1 MKQGLKGI
9 YAILA
14 TPFDAQSKVDFDSLK
29 KLVEFEIKAG
39 VHGITLLGILGEV
52 MRLSE
57 RERRDITKVVVEQ
70 VNGRVPVVCGTGATG
85 TELAIMFSKEAE
97 DLGVNAIMLAPPRLM
112 KPNDE
117 ALVKYYHDIADEV
130 GIPIVIQDEPVTY
143 GVNFAPTLIAR
154 LSEIERIEY
163 VKLED
168 APTPPKITKIRD
180 LVGDRLGIFGGLGG
194 MYAFEELSRG
204 ACGVMTGFAYPEILV
219 NMYEYL
225 SRGDR
230 DDARALFYKAL
241 PLIRYEAQQLIG
253 LAIRKE
259 TLKRRGAIATAL
271 LREPGAKL
279 DAEGIKEL
287 DELLSHVNVLTLP

>member
-1 MKQGLKGI
+1 MKQRLKGI
-9 YAILA
+9 FAILA
-14 TPFDAQSKVDFDSLK
+14 TPFDVQSKVDFDSLK

-57 RERRDITKVVVEQ
+57 RERRDITEIVVEQ
-70 VNGRVPVVCGTGATG
+70 VNGRVPVVSGTGATG
-85 TELAIMFSKEAE
+85 TELAIMYSKEAE
-97 DLGVNAIMLAPPRLM
+97 NLGVDAIMLAPPRLM

-117 ALVKYYHDIADEV
+117 ALIKYYHDIADKV
-130 GIPIVIQDEPVTY
+130 GIPIVVQDEPVTY
-143 GVNFAPTLIAR
+143 GVSFAPALIAR
-154 LSEIERIEY
+154 LSEIEGIEY

-168 APTPPKITKIRD
+168 APTPPKITMIRD
-180 LVGDRLGIFGGLGG
+180 LVGDDLGIFGGLGG

-219 NMYEYL
+219 NIYEYL

-287 DELLSHVNVLTLP
+287 DELLSQVNVLNLS